1 MAIVDMSVFTL
12 ISPVSKREKLLKEL
26 QHFEYVHFRDMKE
39 VDRELIPGAR
49 PEDEAAIEKARTRVG
64 FIIDQL
70 KAYDPRPQGLKA
82 NLIARPVYSLEEL
95 TSRKMAI
102 EEEELYKKTRELSQ
116 AMEEV
121 SQEMAKIKAQL
132 VELEPWLG
140 LDFELALIEDTPSS
154 LVQMGSFPRR
164 FEESFNRA
172 LLDSPEVYYKKVSEV
187 SGMIYGYLIYL
198 RDNKEP
204 LEDMLRSHGFSSQEV
219 LGEKRPSQEKEAREQ
234 RLEELE
240 IVKEGLER
248 DFRDL
253 AQSLEDAEVLYDYY
267 ENQKLIY
274 GATEKFVATSH
285 MDIISGYVPTS
296 RLQELD
302 ELARTCLDGAYYL
315 ESELADSEEDIPV
328 LLENSPLVD
337 SFSGITSMY
346 AMPRY
351 NEIDPTPLLA
361 PFYWLFFGM
370 MGADVGYGLLLFVL
384 SALVLKYVPLQKT
397 QKNFLKFF
405 FYLSISLIIWGFI
418 YGSALGGLIPLK
430 GLIDTSKD
438 FTTLLILSIVM
449 GLIHLFFG
457 LGIKAYMLIRDKKY
471 LDAVYDVLFWFMAL
485 IGGITF
491 LLAMALNLAD
501 GIRAGGKW
509 IMIAGMVGIV
519 LFAGRESKGLVGRL
533 GTGVYELYGI
543 SSYVGD
549 FVSYSR
555 LMALGLSGGFIAL
568 SINIIVGIVIDK
580 GIIGLIAGVIIF
592 IFFHLFN
599 IFLSMLSAYVHTS
612 RLTYV
617 EFFGKFY
624 EGGGRAFEMF
634 KTDPKYIE
642 INNQG
647 GEL

>member
-12 ISPVSKREKLLKEL
+12 IGPAKKREKLLKEL
-26 QHFEYVHFRDMKE
+26 QGFEYVHFIDMKE
-39 VDRELIPGAR
+39 VDPELLAGSQ
-49 PEDEAAIEKARTRVG
+49 PEDLASIEEARNRVA
-64 FIIDQL
+64 FIL
-70 KAYDPRPQGLKA
+70 EELGPYDPRPQGLRA
-82 NLIARPVYSLEEL
+82 NLVARPSYSLEEL
-95 TSRKMAI
+95 AVKKETI

-116 AMEEV
+116 AMEEIN
-121 SQEMAKIKAQL
+121 QEIVKLGGQL
-132 VELEPWLG
+132 VELEPWQD
-140 LDFELALIEDTPSS
+140 LDFDLALVENTKSTQ
-154 LVQMGSFPRR
+154 VVMGSYPRR
-164 FEESFNRA
+164 FEDSFNRA
-172 LLDSPEVYYKKVSEV
+172 LLDYPEVYYKRVSEA
-187 SGMIYGYLIYL
+187 SGMIYCYLIYL
-198 RDNKEP
+198 GDNRESV
-204 LEDMLRSHGFSSQEV
+204 EDLLRSHGFSQQEV
-219 LGEKRPSQEKEAREQ
+219 LGRGSPSQEKKAREM

-240 IVKEGLER
+240 EEKLSLQAA
-248 DFRDL
+248 FKDL
-253 AQSLEDAEVLYDYY
+253 AQSLEEVEVLYEFY

-274 GATEKFVATSH
+274 GATDNFLATRH
-285 MDIISGYVPTS
+285 MDIISGYVPTK
-296 RLQELD
+296 RLEEFEGLVRKSLGED
-302 ELARTCLDGAYYL
+302 YYL
-315 ESELADSEEDIPV
+315 ESEAADIDEDIPV

-370 MGADVGYGLLLFVL
+370 MGADVGYGLLLLVL
-384 SALVLKYVPLQKT
+384 SALVLKFVPLQKT

-405 FYLSISLIIWGFI
+405 FYLSISLVIWGFI

-438 FTTLLILSIVM
+438 FTTLLILSIIM
-449 GLIHLFFG
+449 GMIHLFFG
-457 LGIKAYMLIRDKKY
+457 LGIKAYMLIRDGKY
-471 LDAVYDVLFWFMAL
+471 LDAVYDVLFWFMA
-485 IGGITF
+485 IVGGIVF
-491 LLAMALNLAD
+491 LLAMSLGLPD
-501 GIRAGGKW
+501 PLGPVGKW
-509 IMIAGMVGIV
+509 VMIAGMVGIV
-519 LFAGRESKGLVGRL
+519 LFAGRESESLGGRL
-533 GTGVYELYGI
+533 GTGFYELYGI

-580 GIIGLIAGVIIF
+580 GVIGLISGILIF
-592 IFFHLFN
+592 IVFHLFN

-624 EGGGRAFEMF
+624 EGGGKAFKLF

-647 GEL
+647 GKL